1 MKARLKSLLLAACAL
16 LLAICLLIMPNETLS
31 ASKRGLDIW
40 TSSVFPSLLPF
51 FVMGEILIGFG
62 VVHFIGVLF
71 EPVMKPIFNV
81 PGVGSFIWAMGMASG
96 YPAGAKFTARMR
108 QEGQLN
114 KVQAERLIAFTNASN
129 PLFII
134 AVVSVSFLKAPRL
147 GLLLVIAHYGSN
159 LIVGLFMRF
168 YKIEAQSQVRS
179 TSNKNIWRRAFETL
193 HQTRIEQNKP
203 FGKLFGDAVIHS
215 VQTLLMIGGFIM
227 FFSVFSSILI
237 ETGILV
243 GISRI
248 FEVIFRLFNLSP
260 SLALPFS
267 TGIFEITLGIQQ
279 IANYSDEV
287 LKIKAVLVSV
297 LLAFNG
303 LSVHAQVASLLA
315 DTDISYFPYFI
326 GRLLQGVFS
335 ACIVL
340 LFYPL
345 ILTSNKA
352 PIGQAVPVL
361 GPLSNQLWDM
371 IMHMINQY
379 GVMISLTTLWISFF
393 IFSYRA
399 LKQ

>member
-1 MKARLKSLLLAACAL
+1 
-16 LLAICLLIMPNETLS
+16 MPNETLS

-215 VQTLLMIGGFIM
+215 VQTLLMIGGLLMDYAKKKKANALVRGLRAVSDFEYELQITSM
-227 FFSVFSSILI
+227 NRKLYEEI
-237 ETGILV
+237 ETFYIMANNKYSFLSSSVVKEVAKFNANVTDLV
-243 GISRI
+243 P
-248 FEVIFRLFNLSP
+248 EVV
-260 SLALPFS
+260 
-267 TGIFEITLGIQQ
+267 E
-279 IANYSDEV
+279 
-287 LKIKAVLVSV
+287 
-297 LLAFNG
+297 
-303 LSVHAQVASLLA
+303 
-315 DTDISYFPYFI
+315 
-326 GRLLQGVFS
+326 
-335 ACIVL
+335 
-340 LFYPL
+340 
-345 ILTSNKA
+345 
-352 PIGQAVPVL
+352 
-361 GPLSNQLWDM
+361 
-371 IMHMINQY
+371 
-379 GVMISLTTLWISFF
+379 
-393 IFSYRA
+393 RA
-399 LKQ
+399 LKEKFNNQ